1 MIRPVRRAWRGNKGT
16 TEMAVIDS
24 KVDVHGDGFAHNRE
38 GMLERIKA
46 WREIEAK
53 GRAEEAAKQ
62 ERFEKRGQI
71 LPRERVHL
79 MLDRGSPWLELS
91 TLCGYGQH
99 DDKDGSLA
107 GGNQIAGI
115 GYVSGTRCLIVAS
128 NSAIKGGTMT
138 PWGVQKTL
146 RLQEIALDQR
156 LPVVSMIE
164 SGGAN
169 LLYQAEV
176 FIPGGKTFAN
186 QCRLS
191 AAGIPQVTVV
201 HGSSTAGGAYM
212 PGLSDYV
219 IMVRKQAKVFLAGPP
234 LLKAATGEIADD
246 EDLGG
251 AEMHCQVAGTSEF
264 IAENDAD
271 GIRLAREVMANIGW
285 NADRPPLQLREVRA
299 PRYDVEEICGVVPAD
314 YRRPYDPREVIARIA
329 DDSDFLDF
337 KTEYDTQTICGRAVI
352 EGHQVGIIANNG
364 PITTKGATKAGQFIQ
379 QCCQSNIPIVYLMNT
394 TGYMVGSDSEQ
405 GGIVKHGSKMIQA
418 VANAHVPQI
427 TIVMGGSFGAGNY
440 GMCGRGFGPDFIF
453 AWPNSRTSVMGGEQA
468 AGVMEIITREKY
480 EKQGKAID
488 EAEEKRLAA
497 VRQQIVDQFDRES
510 DAFAASARMFDDGII
525 DPRDTRRVL
534 GLCLSVCREAKLRQL
549 HGNSFGVARL

>member
-1 MIRPVRRAWRGNKGT
+1 MPVI
-16 TEMAVIDS
+16 ES
-24 KVDVHGDGFAHNRE
+24 KVDTGGAQFQQYRE
-38 GMLERIKA
+38 GMLDLIGQ
-46 WREIEAK
+46 WRAVEDK
-53 GRAEEAAKQ
+53 GRAEEESKRARYH
-62 ERFEKRGQI
+62 ERGQI

-91 TLCGYGQH
+91 TLAGYKMH

-107 GGNQIAGI
+107 GGNNITGI
-115 GYVSGTRCLIVAS
+115 GYVSGVRCMVSAS

-138 PWGVQKTL
+138 PWGVQKGL
-146 RLQEIALDQR
+146 RIQEIALQQK

-219 IMVRKQAKVFLAGPP
+219 VMIRKNAKVFLAGPP
-234 LLKAATGEIADD
+234 LLKAATGEIAID

-251 AEMHCQVAGTSEF
+251 ADMHGQVAGTCEF
-264 IAENDAD
+264 IAENDTD
-271 GIRLAREVMANIGW
+271 GVRIAREIVKNLNW
-285 NADRPPLQLREVRA
+285 NAQRPRLELLPVRA
-299 PRYDVEEICGVVPAD
+299 PLYDIEELCGVVPPD
-314 YRRPYDPREVIARIA
+314 YRKPFDCREVIARLV
-329 DDSDFLDF
+329 DGSEFLDF
-337 KTEYDTQTICGRAVI
+337 KSEYDQQTICGRAVLH
-352 EGHQVGIIANNG
+352 GHQIGIISNNG

-379 QCCQSNIPIVYLMNT
+379 LCCQANIPIVYLMNT
-394 TGYMVGSDSEQ
+394 TGYMVGTESEQ

-418 VANAHVPQI
+418 VANATVPQI

-440 GMCGRGFGPDFIF
+440 GMCGRGFGPHFIF

-468 AGVMEIITREKY
+468 AGVMEIITREKWL
-480 EKQGKAID
+480 KQGKTMSEAD
-488 EAEEKRLAA
+488 EKMLKALYDQVVA
-497 VRQQIVDQFDRES
+497 QFDKES
-510 DAFAASARMFDDGII
+510 HSFAATARLFDDGLI
-525 DPRDTRRVL
+525 DPRDTRKVL
-534 GLCLSVCREAKLRQL
+534 GLCLSVTKEAKARQVFP
-549 HGNSFGVARL
+549 NSFGVARL

>member
-1 MIRPVRRAWRGNKGT
+1 
-16 TEMAVIDS
+16 MAVIES
-24 KVDVHGDGFAHNRE
+24 KIDTTSEQYLKNRE
-38 GMLERIKA
+38 EMLAAVAEF
-46 WREIEAK
+46 
-53 GRAEEAAKQ
+53 RAVEDKVRATEESKR
-62 ERFEKRGQI
+62 ERFHKRKQL
-71 LPRERVHL
+71 LPRERVTL
-79 MLDRGSPWLELS
+79 MLDRGSPFLELS
-91 TLCGYGQH
+91 TCCGYKMH

-107 GGNQIAGI
+107 GGNTIIGI
-115 GYVSGTRCLIVAS
+115 GYVEGVRSLVSAS

-138 PWGVQKTL
+138 PWGVQKGL
-146 RLQEIALDQR
+146 RVQEIALQQK

-186 QCRLS
+186 QARLS

-219 IMVRKQAKVFLAGPP
+219 VMVRKQAKVFLAGPP

-251 AEMHCQVAGTSEF
+251 AEMHSQVSGVSEF
-264 IAENDAD
+264 LAENDAD
-271 GIRLAREVMANIGW
+271 GIRIAREIMRSLNW
-285 NADRPPLQLREVRA
+285 NAGRPQISTLPVREPL
-299 PRYDVEEICGVVPAD
+299 YDIDELCGVVPAD
-314 YRRPYDPREVIARIA
+314 YRKPYDCREAIARIV
-329 DDSDFLDF
+329 DGSEFLDF
-337 KTEYDTQTICGRAVI
+337 KYEYDRQTICGRATI
-352 EGHQVGIIANNG
+352 QGHPVGIISNNG
-364 PITTKGATKAGQFIQ
+364 PITVRGATKAGQFIQ
-379 QCCQSNIPIVYLMNT
+379 LCCQTNIPIIYLMNT

-418 VANAHVPQI
+418 VANATVPQI

-440 GMCGRGFGPDFIF
+440 GMCGRGFGPHFIF

-468 AGVMEIITREKY
+468 AGVMEIITREKWQ
-480 EKQGKAID
+480 KQGKVMSETD
-488 EAEEKRLAA
+488 EKMLASIRQGIISQFDKESSALAA
-497 VRQQIVDQFDRES
+497 T
-510 DAFAASARMFDDGII
+510 ARLFDDGLI

-534 GLCLSVCREAKLRQL
+534 GFTLSICREAQQRTVQR
-549 HGNSFGVARL
+549 NSFGIARL